1 MTEVKPEH
9 KKKKKNQDVIW
20 ARVHGQTRPHD
31 LLADWS
37 QEEKKTKKKK
47 QHMFTEKLKW
57 KGEEGGEKKKTAHMG
72 TEILTYKL
80 NWLNYGMSHFC
91 TVANP
96 FEEVH
101 EYTRMQ

>member
-47 QHMFTEKLKW
+47 KQHMFTEKLKW
-57 KGEEGGEKKKTAHMG
+57 KGEEGGGRRRRQHTWEQK
-72 TEILTYKL
+72 Y
-80 NWLNYGMSHFC
+80 
-91 TVANP
+91 
-96 FEEVH
+96 
-101 EYTRMQ
+101 

>member
-47 QHMFTEKLKW
+47 ATHVYREIEMERGGGGGRRRQHTWEQK
-57 KGEEGGEKKKTAHMG
+57 
-72 TEILTYKL
+72 Y
-80 NWLNYGMSHFC
+80 
-91 TVANP
+91 
-96 FEEVH
+96 
-101 EYTRMQ
+101 